1 MQNNYNN
8 QTVTYAGFWVR
19 AAAHLIDGAIVF
31 TGLLI
36 VRLLMAGVM
45 ALVSDT
51 PLEGGLLFQY
61 TLKDIV
67 LYLSGVTYYILCT
80 YFTGTTLGKRAMN
93 LTVVNADGSHKL
105 PFLNVVYRETIG
117 RFLCSAVLYIGYIM
131 VGIDQE
137 KRGFHDML
145 SDTRVIYEK
154 KVKVYPI
161 YRGQPVAPRNYSP
174 GPGRPPMPGN
184 YPPGSGKPPMPGNYP
199 GQGRTLMPENDP
211 GAGKPPVSGNP
222 TVQEKY
228 QEGSQPPERDA
239 KNETS
244 GF

>member
-19 AAAHLIDGAIVF
+19 AAAHLIDAAIVF

-36 VRLLMAGVM
+36 VRLLMSGVM

-51 PLEGGLLFQY
+51 PLGGGLLFQY

-67 LYLSGVTYYILCT
+67 LYLSGVSYYILCT

-93 LTVVNADGSHKL
+93 LAVVNADGSHKL
-105 PFLNVVYRETIG
+105 SFLNVVYRETIG

-154 KVKVYPI
+154 KVKVYPV
-161 YRGQPVAPRNYSP
+161 YRGQPMAPGNFPPGQVRPPMPHNYQGQGQP
-174 GPGRPPMPGN
+174 TMPVNYQGQGRPPMAGHD
-184 YPPGSGKPPMPGNYP
+184 
-199 GQGRTLMPENDP
+199 QGPER
-211 GAGKPPVSGNP
+211 P

-228 QEGSQPPERDA
+228 MEDSKPPERDA
-239 KNETS
+239 ENET
-244 GF
+244 